1 MPANADMPILIV
13 DDTKFSAA
21 VILKCLSEGDYENVR
36 HVDNAEDALD
46 LLERYPIPI
55 VIADWQMPEI
65 DGLALTR
72 KIRQLDEKLHRYT
85 YILMLTAK
93 DGEDHLS
100 LAFNEGID
108 DFVNKSAMKQQLLP
122 RLFAASRIT
131 AKQKLEQ
138 NRKHKLTKEKS
149 LLEKQNH
156 QLKSKLTIDGLTG
169 FNNKSSAEQKLAS
182 HLEYTQSRGGTCCL
196 IVIKIMLKKHGLNQ
210 LPTTILQ
217 EIIQGVGLRLKSSV
231 RPLDELARLSPFE
244 FGIITQFPDTDETR
258 AFAFKRIHTLLT
270 QKAFKTNMGY
280 QQIDISLSIV
290 TSTAEESV
298 TPTDMLSKAKSL
310 IDSTNESKN
319 IEVYA
324 FNSEKEQVR

>member
-21 VILKCLSEGDYENVR
+21 VILKCLSEGDYDNVR
-36 HVDNAEDALD
+36 HVDNAEDALS

-55 VIADWQMPEI
+55 VIADWQMPKV

-72 KIRQLDEKLHRYT
+72 KIRHLDEKLNRYT

-93 DGEDHLS
+93 DGEDHLA

-138 NRKHKLTKEKS
+138 NRKHALSKENS
-149 LLEKQNH
+149 RLERQNH
-156 QLKSKLTIDGLTG
+156 QLKSRLTIDGLTG
-169 FNNKSSAEQKLAS
+169 FDNINSAEKKLTS
-182 HLEYTQSRGGTCCL
+182 HIEYTQSRGGACCL
-196 IVIKIMLKKHGLNQ
+196 IVIKILLKGHGLNH

-217 EIIQGVGLRLKSSV
+217 EIIQGVGLRLKASV
-231 RPLDELARLSPFE
+231 RPLDELARVSPFE
-244 FGIITQFPDTDETR
+244 FAIITQFPDTDETR
-258 AFAFKRIHTLLT
+258 AFAFKRIYSQLT

-280 QQIDISLSIV
+280 QQIDIGLSIV
-290 TSTAEESV
+290 TSTAEEVV
-298 TPTDMLSKAKSL
+298 TAEQMLSKAKNL
-310 IDSTNESKN
+310 IDSCSDSKN
-319 IEVYA
+319 IQLYA
-324 FNSEKEQVR
+324 FNTEKEQVR